1 MLKKIAIQRYIIA
14 PNQLMH
20 AAESNFKIDNAE
32 RIGSIKKSDLQV
44 DRYHRL
50 IQESELKTKK
60 MDQSIDRL
68 HRPIQSEDRMH
79 GGELCRSMDTDQ
91 RAWTCDCCHPA
102 VYNIFLT
109 VFMCFTITPPWYS
122 I

>member
-1 MLKKIAIQRYIIA
+1 
-14 PNQLMH
+14 MH
-20 AAESNFKIDNAE
+20 SAESNFKIDNAE
-32 RIGSIKKSDLQV
+32 RTGSIKKSDLQV

-79 GGELCRSMDTDQ
+79 GVSSTDQLDTDQ
-91 RAWTCDCCHPA
+91 RA
-102 VYNIFLT
+102 
-109 VFMCFTITPPWYS
+109 FTYRKIDES
-122 I
+122 DL